1 MVAPWNTEAIDSQF
15 KVVTPENIAFNY
27 QVAGPFRRLLAFL
40 LDLAIRAAVILAFF
54 IVLSIAGVGSLF
66 ANAGL
71 EDLMVALMTLAAFF
85 FNWFYMA
92 AFEYWWNGTTPGKW
106 LLNLRVTTDDGE
118 PINLFQSAVRNL
130 FRYVDMWPMVPL
142 PFAAMREEMTPEPIV
157 VTFLFA
163 LIVPIFNQRFQRIG
177 DLIAGTMVV
186 IEDRSWLMKIA
197 KIEDDRARLLA
208 DYIPPNFV
216 APRSMVKAVATYVE
230 RRRYFTTARRR
241 EIARHLAEPLLDRF
255 GLPAD
260 TSYDLL
266 LCALY
271 YRTFLS
277 KHSADGTKD
286 DSTLLG
292 DGTMKEHSNPYLAT
306 ANSPV
311 GAGPN

>member
-1 MVAPWNTEAIDSQF
+1 MAAPWNTEAIDSQF

-27 QVAGPFRRLLAFL
+27 QVAGPFRRLVAFM
-40 LDLAIRAAVILAFF
+40 LDLFIRGAIILAAF
-54 IVLSIAGVGSLF
+54 ILLNMLGIGSAI

-71 EDLMVALMTLAAFF
+71 DDLLQAAGTIAIFF
-85 FNWFYMA
+85 FTWFYMA

-118 PINLFQSAVRNL
+118 PINAFQSGVRNL
-130 FRYVDMWPMVPL
+130 FRYVDMWPLVPL
-142 PFAAMREEMTPEPIV
+142 PFAWMREEFYDGPIV
-157 VTFLFA
+157 LTFLFA
-163 LIVPIFNQRFQRIG
+163 LLVPIFNRRFQRIG

-197 KIEDDRARLLA
+197 KIEDDRARQLA

-216 APRSMVKAVATYVE
+216 APRSMIKAVATYVE

-241 EIARHLAEPLLDRF
+241 EIARHLAEPLLEKF
-255 GLPAD
+255 GLPSD

-277 KHSADGTKD
+277 RQSADGTSD
-286 DSTLLG
+286 DNELLQNPAQATTYG
-292 DGTMKEHSNPYLAT
+292 KAHTPVSVGTK
-306 ANSPV
+306 
-311 GAGPN
+311 

>member
-1 MVAPWNTEAIDSQF
+1 MVAHWNTEAIDSQF

-27 QVAGPFRRLLAFL
+27 QVAGPFRRLMAFL
-40 LDLAIRAAVILAFF
+40 LDLAIRAAICVAFILALGALG
-54 IVLSIAGVGSLF
+54 IGSAL
-66 ANAGL
+66 ASAGL
-71 EDLMVALMTLAAFF
+71 EDLLGALILLSLFF

-106 LLNLRVTTDDGE
+106 LLSLRVMTDEGE

-142 PFAAMREEMTPEPIV
+142 PFAWMREGTPDPV
-157 VTFLFA
+157 LMTFLFA
-163 LIVPIFNQRFQRIG
+163 LVVPVFNSRFQRIG
-177 DLIAGTMVV
+177 DLVAGTMVV

-208 DYIPPNFV
+208 EYIPANFV
-216 APRSMVKAVATYVE
+216 APRSMVKAVAAYVE

-241 EIARHLAEPLLDRF
+241 EMARHLAQPLLEKF
-255 GLPAD
+255 GLPED

-277 KHSADGTKD
+277 RQSADGTKD
-286 DSTLLG
+286 ESTLLQ
-292 DGTMKEHSNPYLAT
+292 NPDQRSAYQNPRPQST
-306 ANSPV
+306 A
-311 GAGPN
+311 GAN

>member
-40 LDLAIRAAVILAFF
+40 LDLAIRAAVIVAFF
-54 IVLSIAGVGSLF
+54 IMLAIAGVGNAL
-66 ANAGL
+66 AQAGL
-71 EDLMVALMTLAAFF
+71 EDLMVAMMTLAAFF

-106 LLNLRVTTDDGE
+106 LLNLRVTTDEGE

-142 PFAAMREEMTPEPIV
+142 PFAAMREEMTAEPIV

-163 LIVPIFNQRFQRIG
+163 LIVPIFNKRFQRIG

-186 IEDRSWLMKIA
+186 IEDRSWLMKVA

-241 EIARHLAEPLLDRF
+241 EIARHLAEPLLEKF

-277 KHSADGTKD
+277 KQSTDGTKD
-286 DSTLLG
+286 DAELLQNPA
-292 DGTMKEHSNPYLAT
+292 HQANPYAGNATSQSLAET
-306 ANSPV
+306 NLK
-311 GAGPN
+311 

>member
-40 LDLAIRAAVILAFF
+40 LDLFIRLAVVVAFF
-54 IVLSIAGVGSLF
+54 ILLGVLGVGNAF
-66 ANAGL
+66 VQAGL
-71 EDLMVALMTLAAFF
+71 GDLMMALGTLAVFF

-92 AFEYWWNGTTPGKW
+92 AFEYWWNGTTPGKR
-106 LLNLRVTTDDGE
+106 LLNLRVTTDEGE

-142 PFAAMREEMTPEPIV
+142 PFAWMREQMTADPIV

-163 LIVPIFNQRFQRIG
+163 LIVPIFNNRFQRIG

-186 IEDRSWLMKIA
+186 IEDRSWLMKVA

-241 EIARHLAEPLLDRF
+241 EIARHLAEPLLEKF
-255 GLPAD
+255 GLPDD

-277 KHSADGTKD
+277 RHSSDGVRD
-286 DSTLLG
+286 DGQLLP
-292 DGTMKEHSNPYLAT
+292 NPEQR
-306 ANSPV
+306 SPYENASDKPPV
-311 GAGPN
+311 SVS

>member
-1 MVAPWNTEAIDSQF
+1 MAAPWNTEAIDSQF

-27 QVAGPFRRLLAFL
+27 QVAGPFRRLLAFM
-40 LDLAIRAAVILAFF
+40 LDLFIRAAIALAVIIILTLFG
-54 IVLSIAGVGSLF
+54 IATAI

-71 EDLMVALMTLAAFF
+71 EDLMLAAGTMAFFF

-118 PINLFQSAVRNL
+118 PINIFQSAVRNL

-142 PFAAMREEMTPEPIV
+142 PFAAMRESFDGPV
-157 VTFLFA
+157 VLTFLFA
-163 LIVPIFNQRFQRIG
+163 LVVPIFNRRFQRIG

-208 DYIPPNFV
+208 EYIPPNFV
-216 APRSMVKAVATYVE
+216 PPRSMVKAVATYVE

-241 EIARHLAEPLLDRF
+241 EIARHLAEPLLEKF
-255 GLPAD
+255 GLPTD

-277 KHSADGTKD
+277 KQSSDGTQD
-286 DSTLLG
+286 ESELLQNPAQSAAYGTSTAPIPA
-292 DGTMKEHSNPYLAT
+292 GTK
-306 ANSPV
+306 
-311 GAGPN
+311 

>member
-40 LDLAIRAAVILAFF
+40 LDLAIRGAVILAFF
-54 IVLSIAGVGSLF
+54 IALSIAGIGSVF
-66 ANAGL
+66 VSAGL
-71 EDLMVALMTLAAFF
+71 EDLMFALMTLAAFF

-106 LLNLRVTTDDGE
+106 LLNLRVTTDEGE

-142 PFAAMREEMTPEPIV
+142 PFAVMREEMTPEPIV

-241 EIARHLAEPLLDRF
+241 EIARHLAEPLLEKF
-255 GLPAD
+255 GLPGD

-277 KHSADGTKD
+277 KQSVDGTKD
-286 DSTLLG
+286 DAEIL
-292 DGTMKEHSNPYLAT
+292 ENPLQRSQNYAEDQNPLAG
-306 ANSPV
+306 V
-311 GAGPN
+311 KLK

>member
-1 MVAPWNTEAIDSQF
+1 MAAPWNTEAIDSQY

-40 LDLAIRAAVILAFF
+40 LDLFIRAAIILATF
-54 IVLSIAGVGSLF
+54 ILLGLLGIGNVLVA
-66 ANAGL
+66 AGL
-71 EDLMVALMTLAAFF
+71 GDFLMAAGTMATFF
-85 FNWFYMA
+85 FTWFYMA

-118 PINLFQSAVRNL
+118 PINAFQSGVRNL

-142 PFAAMREEMTPEPIV
+142 PFAWMREEIYDGPIV
-157 VTFLFA
+157 LTFLFA
-163 LIVPIFNQRFQRIG
+163 LLVPIFNRRFQRIG

-208 DYIPPNFV
+208 EYIPPNFV

-241 EIARHLAEPLLDRF
+241 EIARHLAEPLLEKF
-255 GLPAD
+255 GLPSD

-277 KHSADGTKD
+277 RQSSDGTSD
-286 DSTLLG
+286 DNELLQNPAQSLTYG
-292 DGTMKEHSNPYLAT
+292 QTNRPVSAGTK
-306 ANSPV
+306 
-311 GAGPN
+311 

>member
-40 LDLAIRAAVILAFF
+40 LDLFIRLAVVVAFF
-54 IVLSIAGVGSLF
+54 ILLGVLGVGNAF
-66 ANAGL
+66 VQAGL
-71 EDLMVALMTLAAFF
+71 GDLMMALGTLAVFF

-92 AFEYWWNGTTPGKW
+92 AFEYWWNGTTPGKR
-106 LLNLRVTTDDGE
+106 LLNLRVTTDEGE

-142 PFAAMREEMTPEPIV
+142 PFAWMREQMTADPIV

-163 LIVPIFNQRFQRIG
+163 LIVPIFNNRFQRIG

-186 IEDRSWLMKIA
+186 IEDRSWLMKVA

-241 EIARHLAEPLLDRF
+241 EIARHLAEPLLEKF
-255 GLPAD
+255 GLPDD

-277 KHSADGTKD
+277 RHSSDGVRD
-286 DSTLLG
+286 DGQLLQ
-292 DGTMKEHSNPYLAT
+292 NPEQR
-306 ANSPV
+306 SPYENASDKPPV
-311 GAGPN
+311 SVS